1 MPNENLYGLSESEFE
16 ELEVFNFYGY
26 EVVILPSKPIFK
38 PTYHHHGI
46 PYQIEGD
53 FQQVF

>member
-26 EVVILPSKPIFK
+26 EVYIQTYISPPRHPLPN
-38 PTYHHHGI
+38 
-46 PYQIEGD
+46 
-53 FQQVF
+53 